1 MAFILN
7 TNEGWIDTKN
17 VPKPIQNQLKN
28 NGEMDKKIVWCE
40 LDDERSRSTN
50 IKIIIIIPI
59 YSLFD

>member
-7 TNEGWIDTKN
+7 TNEGWIVTKN

-28 NGEMDKKIVWCE
+28 NGEMDEKIVWCE
-40 LDDERSRSTN
+40 LDYERSRSTN
-50 IKIIIIIPI
+50 IKIIIFIPV